1 MVSVGA
7 VSEVEELPEED
18 EEEEVEEEEIV
29 EEFGA
34 VSQEAAGDSSSIDS
48 FLPKPVRFL
57 HF

>member
-29 EEFGA
+29 EEFA
-34 VSQEAAGDSSSIDS
+34 AMSQEAADVSSIDS

>member
-1 MVSVGA
+1 MSVGA

-29 EEFGA
+29 EEFAA
-34 VSQEAAGDSSSIDS
+34 VSQEAADVSSIDS